1 MNNTFIFL
9 LMIFMHV
16 IDDFNLQ
23 GWLASAKQKEYWM
36 ENAPQDLHKY
46 DYICALIIH
55 SFSWAFMIMLP
66 IAYYISFE
74 IDAIFV
80 VVLVANTII
89 HAAVDDL
96 KANKREINLWVDQ
109 LIHILQIVLIA
120 VMFLAK

>member
-1 MNNTFIFL
+1 
-9 LMIFMHV
+9 
-16 IDDFNLQ
+16 
-23 GWLASAKQKEYWM
+23 M
-36 ENAPQDLHKY
+36 ENAPQDLYKY
-46 DYICALIIH
+46 DYICSLIIH

>member
-1 MNNTFIFL
+1 MDDTFIFL
-9 LMIFMHV
+9 LMMFMHV
-16 IDDFNLQ
+16 INDFNLQ

-36 ENAPQDLHKY
+36 ENAPQDLYKY
-46 DYICALIIH
+46 DYIYSLIIH

-96 KANKREINLWVDQ
+96 KANKKEINLWVDQ

-120 VMFLAK
+120 AMFLAQ